1 MRIDISRTAQ
11 KSSHPNHALAD
22 KFGHNRQNIKIGILS
37 LFRKGVDLMSVEEL
51 GSLGVFVWRVGSRN
65 VMKLLVGE
73 QKKTYELFRRS

>member
-1 MRIDISRTAQ
+1 
-11 KSSHPNHALAD
+11 
-22 KFGHNRQNIKIGILS
+22 
-37 LFRKGVDLMSVEEL
+37 MSVEEL